1 MGLSVILMFLV
12 LQPNSGIDLRWH
24 WMSSFVLVYLLVLT
38 AGRLTKFSNAALAT
52 VLLAFGLVNLWS
64 LWFSGISDYILLGG
78 LLPFSDAG
86 GYFSDAQNILLG
98 NAVSDFSGKRPIYA
112 ATLSTIT
119 AVFGNNLHH
128 ILVAQTVIVGSAIA
142 FLAVRCKQNY
152 GVVFTAFFIATIW
165 LFYRRFI
172 GETMTENLGLLF
184 GCLGLCFLWQVCQ
197 NEKSKYTLYLG
208 LFFLSIGLV
217 SRAGPFFVLP
227 ALAIWAGVIF
237 AEQPKKFNFSAFGVC
252 ILAILSGFVINKL
265 LMHGLNIQSTLFSN
279 FAQTLY
285 GLLAG
290 GDWKMA
296 REVNPAIL
304 NMGLE
309 EEARETYR
317 MAWELFV
324 NDPTSLIKGA
334 ARAIAGLGMTM
345 YLFGYSFHPTAPA
358 LIPTVV
364 LTLLALVGLCI
375 VVANRG
381 DPKSSMLLAVL
392 IGCFASAPFVPPW
405 DADMMRA
412 YAVVIPFLSLIPAV
426 GFVYMI
432 GAKPASTATSQN
444 ETARASRNDWYLGSA
459 LLGLSVM
466 SCLILPVALKGK
478 GAEKLA
484 FANGSSACAKGE
496 VATDIIL
503 FPAAQLYLTADDQ
516 VFDLRQFGKK
526 VLKQPAKIFDTN
538 DLFPAKHTFSHR
550 QFLEKAYRENV
561 SVDIREKIASM
572 AGYKMLSYAYYR
584 ERGQKDVHFSSVL
597 FAKTRL
603 DETGSNA
610 CIKKLQNWPYV
621 AVTN

>member
-1 MGLSVILMFLV
+1 MGLSVILVFFV

-38 AGRLTKFSNAALAT
+38 AAQLTKFSDAALAA
-52 VLLAFGLVNLWS
+52 VLLVFGLVNLWS

-112 ATLSTIT
+112 ATLSTLT

-128 ILVAQTVIVGSAIA
+128 ILLAQTLIVGSVIA

-252 ILAILSGFVINKL
+252 ILAIFSGFLINKL
-265 LMHGLNIQSTLFSN
+265 LMYGLDIKSTLFSN

-309 EEARETYR
+309 EESRETYR
-317 MAWELFV
+317 MAWELFAS
-324 NDPTSLIKGA
+324 DPTSLIRGA
-334 ARAIAGLGMTM
+334 ARAITGFGMTM

-358 LIPTVV
+358 LIPTVL
-364 LTLLALVGLCI
+364 LTLLALVGLCTI
-375 VVANRG
+375 FAHRG
-381 DPKSSMLLAVL
+381 DTKNSMLFAVL

-426 GFVYMI
+426 GFVYII
-432 GAKPASTATSQN
+432 GAKLTLPTTIQHEAERN
-444 ETARASRNDWYLGSA
+444 PRNDWYLGSA
-459 LLGLSVM
+459 LLGMSVV
-466 SCLILPVALKGK
+466 SCLMLPVALKGK

-484 FANGSSACAKGE
+484 FANSASVCAQGE
-496 VATDIIL
+496 VAADIIL
-503 FPAAQLYLTADDQ
+503 FPAAQLYLTDDDQ
-516 VFDLRQFGKK
+516 VFDLRQFGKR
-526 VLKQPAKIFDTN
+526 VLKQPTKIFDTN
-538 DLFPAKHTFSHR
+538 DLFPALHTFSQR
-550 QFLEKAYRENV
+550 QFLEKAYRENI
-561 SVDIREKIASM
+561 SVDIREKIAST
-572 AGYKMLSYAYYR
+572 AGYEMLSYAYYR
-584 ERGQKDVHFSSVL
+584 EQGKKDIRFGSVL

-603 DETGSNA
+603 DEAGGNA
-610 CIKKLQNWPYV
+610 CIKKLQDWPYV